1 MQDRVLLKKLKKD
14 PEEGMKALIQEYAP
28 LVYAVVR
35 GKLNRG
41 LFSDFDIEACVADT
55 FSEFYLSFDKYNESL
70 GSIKA
75 YLCVMARH
83 NAIDLVRKKMRE
95 GMPLPLEEEI
105 LEDDDL
111 EEALFESELFSELVK
126 EIKALGEPDCEI
138 VMRKFYFGESSK
150 QIAEALDMTVSNIDT
165 RTHRALL
172 KLRKKMGVTGYE
184 TKA

>member
-55 FSEFYLSFDKYNESL
+55 FSEFYLDLDKYNESL
-70 GSIKA
+70 GSIKSW
-75 YLCVMARH
+75 LCVMARH
-83 NAIDLVRKKMRE
+83 NAIALVRKKMRE
-95 GMPLPLEEEI
+95 GVLLPLDEGLCEEEG
-105 LEDDDL
+105 L

-138 VMRKFYFGESSK
+138 LMRKFYFSQSSK
-150 QIAEALDMTVSNIDT
+150 EIAKELDMTISNIDT
-165 RTHRALL
+165 RTHRAIV
-172 KLRKKMGVTGYE
+172 KLRKKLGGDRE
-184 TKA
+184 

>member
-41 LFSDFDIEACVADT
+41 LFSEFDIEACVADT
-55 FSEFYLSFDKYNESL
+55 FSEFYLDLDKYNESF
-70 GSIKA
+70 GSIKSW
-75 YLCVMARH
+75 LCVMARH
-83 NAIDLVRKKMRE
+83 NAADLVRKRKRE
-95 GMPLPLEEEI
+95 GVLLPLDEG
-105 LEDDDL
+105 LCEDEGL

-150 QIAEALDMTVSNIDT
+150 QIAESLDMTVSNVDT
-165 RTHRALL
+165 RTHRAIV
-172 KLRKKMGVTGYE
+172 KLRKKLGGDGE
-184 TKA
+184 

>member
-41 LFSDFDIEACVADT
+41 LFSEFDVEACVADT

-95 GMPLPLEEEI
+95 GLPLPLEEDIIEEGDF
-105 LEDDDL
+105 ED
-111 EEALFESELFSELVK
+111 AVFESELFGEAVK

-150 QIAEALDMTVSNIDT
+150 QIAESLGMTVSNVDT

-172 KLRKKMGVTGYE
+172 KLRKKMGGE
-184 TKA
+184 EI